1 VPRIA
6 VILAAG
12 KGTRMDS
19 DLPKVLHRAGGRPLL
34 GWVAAAA
41 REAGCERIVAVI
53 GHGADDVK
61 REMAADPAGEGLEY
75 ALQADQLG
83 TGHALAQARGA
94 VAGEAILLVL
104 SGDVPLVRAATLR
117 ALASRI
123 EADGA
128 WGAMAVA
135 EPDDPGSLGRVLS
148 RPSPGGGQELE
159 RIVETADATPD
170 ELALDRVNAG
180 LYALPAPGIFPYLDR
195 LDAGNAQGEYYLTD
209 ALGAAAAHRRS
220 IALHALADPGE
231 ALGVNTPAE
240 LAAVDLLLRERGTS
254 PARGSEG
261 GRAKPDSW
269 GETREPRFS
278 GRGGAGT
285 APPEKTGAGGR
296 G

>member
-1 VPRIA
+1 M
-6 VILAAG
+6 ILAAG

-34 GWVAAAA
+34 GWAAAAA

-53 GHGADDVK
+53 GHGAGEVE
-61 REMAADPAGEGLEY
+61 RQMAEDPAGQGLEY
-75 ALQADQLG
+75 ALQAEQLG

-94 VAGEAILLVL
+94 VGGEAILLVL
-104 SGDVPLVRAATLR
+104 SGDVPLVRPATLR

-135 EPDDPGSLGRVLS
+135 EPDDPGSLGRVLA
-148 RPSPGGGQELE
+148 RPSPGGGEELE
-159 RIVETADATPD
+159 RIVEAADATPD
-170 ELALDRVNAG
+170 ELAVRRINAG

-195 LDAGNAQGEYYLTD
+195 LDADNAQGEYYLTD

-220 IALHALADPGE
+220 IALNALADPGE

-240 LAAVDLLLRERGTS
+240 LAAVDLLLRERK
-254 PARGSEG
+254 A
-261 GRAKPDSW
+261 
-269 GETREPRFS
+269 
-278 GRGGAGT
+278 
-285 APPEKTGAGGR
+285 
-296 G
+296 